1 MRQSEWLR
9 EFNALGYCLN
19 TQAAKLITSFLET
32 CGDDPE
38 GAVETLV
45 SLTKAHLNAASK
57 SSFQSVIDED
67 VMKAVITAAVEG
79 SAADD
84 AEMEVLNGELEKEA
98 FIFNVKPFT
107 FNEATKAWN
116 PALHAPTLFPA
127 VSSKNKIYQD
137 RFRILQRRLLL
148 GGEFA
153 TEGLGVTTLQAGQR
167 MLTSVASIVGNPGRK
182 LSFGLLR
189 RQEDESNGRW
199 VIEDLHKVLPVEL
212 AVETGRHLVTD
223 GSFVL
228 CEGEMRDGVFQV
240 CELHPLKAIPR
251 QVSIE
256 KDLLPVQIP
265 TASMTEE
272 QLKLLEAQESSRDG
286 MYVVLS
292 EVHLDSVQVLD
303 MLETLFQGFESA
315 GPPKAYILMGNFC
328 SRSFVPT
335 SQGVCAYREGFE
347 RLKFMLRNLEAHVM
361 HGTRFIFIPGPR
373 DPGPQ
378 TLPKAPLPNYLTADL
393 ARDIPGAVMA
403 TNPCHVRHLSREI
416 VFFRHD
422 VLRLLRRHEAVPLA
436 RETQVTGFDEQRY
449 SECARFILDQAH
461 LVPLPLE
468 ESNILW
474 EYDHVLRLYPLPH
487 AVFIGG
493 VTPQFEINYE
503 RCQLGSVGPFASGSF
518 YSFHPVEGLLDIC
531 EVPDRAG

>member
-1 MRQSEWLR
+1 MRQQEWIP
-9 EFNALGYCLN
+9 EFNALGFCLRP
-19 TQAAKLITSFLET
+19 QAAKLISSFLET
-32 CGDDPE
+32 CQDDPE
-38 GAVETLV
+38 SAVETLV
-45 SLTKAHLNAASK
+45 SLTKAHLKASN
-57 SSFQSVIDED
+57 SAFQSIIDED

-79 SAADD
+79 SAADEVD
-84 AEMEVLNGELEKEA
+84 MEVLNGELEAEA
-98 FIFNVKPFT
+98 CIFNVKPFA
-107 FNEATKAWN
+107 FNEATKAWDTAVQE
-116 PALHAPTLFPA
+116 PALFPGLY
-127 VSSKNKIYQD
+127 SKARIYQD
-137 RFRILQRRLLL
+137 RFRILHQRLLL
-148 GGEFA
+148 QGEFV
-153 TEGLGVTTLQAGQR
+153 TEGLGATSLMPGQR
-167 MLTSVASIVGNPGRK
+167 KLTSVASLVGNPGRK

-189 RQEDESNGRW
+189 REEDESRGRW
-199 VIEDLHKVLPVEL
+199 VIEDLHKVVQVEL
-212 AVETGRHLVTD
+212 VLGETRHLVTD

-228 CEGEMRDGVFQV
+228 CEGELLDGIFRV

-256 KDLLPVQIP
+256 KDQLPVQIP
-265 TASMTEE
+265 TATMTEH
-272 QLKLLEAQESSRDG
+272 QLKILEAQESSRDG

-303 MLETLFQGFESA
+303 MLETLFQGYESA

-328 SRSFVPT
+328 SRSFVPNA
-335 SQGVCAYREGFE
+335 QGVRAYREGFE
-347 RLKFMLRNLEAHVM
+347 RLKFMLRNLEAHVL

-403 TNPCHVRHLSREI
+403 TNPCHVRHLSREM

-436 RETQVTGFDEQRY
+436 RDTQVTGFDEHRY
-449 SECARFILDQAH
+449 SESARFILDQAH

-468 ESNILW
+468 ESNVLW
-474 EYDHVLRLYPLPH
+474 GFDHALRLYPLPH

-493 VTPQFEINYE
+493 VTPQFRINYE
-503 RCQLGSVGPFASGSF
+503 GCQLGSVGPFSSGSF
-518 YSFHPVEGLLDIC
+518 YSFHPVQALLEIC
-531 EVPDRAG
+531 DVPDRAG